1 MNKQQDKKQEPAVT
15 SDTKEHLNDISQI
28 NLNNLSEEA
37 VKEKGTKDINDSLE
51 NEIDKRKKKAKVF
64 LIINL
69 IIFFIAVALLIF
81 IFYFISQ
88 SKNTTNKII
97 DIKLEQIDSKGDNDK
112 LNFSPRKIDGVKVP
126 LGEDNTFL
134 MALMIDNHSDARPPS
149 GLAKAHLVFEAEV
162 EGGITRIMGVFSSGQ
177 NISEIGPI
185 RSARPYFVDWAR
197 ELSALYAHV
206 GGSPDALVKI
216 QQDKILD
223 INEFFNGKYF
233 WRDKNKD
240 MPHNVY
246 TSSEKLEKYLND
258 NSADHNRFVPWFFK
272 DEENIEQRPDS
283 GSIKIDYKLGM
294 YKVEWKYDKENNDY
308 LRYVA
313 GELYKEKDG
322 DAISAKNILIQ
333 VAKAHELD
341 DKLRLEMNTIGDGK
355 SLICMDGKC
364 SPGTWEK
371 KHPSDRTRFYAD
383 DGREVKFNRG
393 MTWVQ
398 VVRPEVGYTYK

>member
-1 MNKQQDKKQEPAVT
+1 MNEKIEKNHEKITMDKPEEDIDNVSKI
-15 SDTKEHLNDISQI
+15 DLNDDLGKADKGKEVKIDSNFETEI
-28 NLNNLSEEA
+28 N
-37 VKEKGTKDINDSLE
+37 
-51 NEIDKRKKKAKVF
+51 KRKKKAKMF

-69 IIFFIAVALLIF
+69 GIFFIAISLLIV
-81 IFYFISQ
+81 IFYFINH
-88 SKNTTNKII
+88 SKNIANKINNI
-97 DIKLEQIDSKGDNDK
+97 QSNQIDSKKTDAE
-112 LNFSPRKIDGVKVP
+112 LNLSVRKIDGVKVP
-126 LGEDNTFL
+126 LGEDNNFL

-177 NISEIGPI
+177 DISEIGPI

-216 QQDKILD
+216 QQDKIFD

-246 TSSEKLEKYLND
+246 TSSEKLEKYLSDKN
-258 NSADHNRFVPWFFK
+258 ADHNRFVPWFFK
-272 DEENIEQRPDS
+272 DEKDSGQRPDF
-283 GSIKIDYKLGM
+283 GNIKIDYKLGM
-294 YKVEWKYDKENNDY
+294 YKVEWKYDKENNNY

-313 GELYKEKDG
+313 GDPHKEKDG
-322 DAISAKNILIQ
+322 EVISAKNVLIQ
-333 VAKAHELD
+333 IAKAHELD

-355 SLICMDGKC
+355 SLICMDGNC

-371 KHPSDRTRFYAD
+371 KHPSDRTRFYAE

-393 MTWVQ
+393 MTWIQ
-398 VVRPEVGYTYK
+398 VVRPEIKYSFE